1 MPETLASGFEVLD
14 HPADMGFR
22 AWAPTLTDLFAECA
36 RALMSVLVDLDSVT
50 ADESVGVE
58 VLGDDVET
66 LLYNWLAEIIYLF
79 DGEKK
84 LFRDFSILSH
94 RSSDGTE
101 FLQAELQ
108 GEPYD
113 RERHEIKTYVKAIT
127 FHQLKVE
134 HTPKGFTAQVF
145 LDI

>member
-22 AWAPTLTDLFAECA
+22 AWAPSLSDLFAECA
-36 RALMSVLVDLDSVT
+36 RALTSVLVDLHSIKAEET
-50 ADESVGVE
+50 VGVE

-66 LLYNWLAEIIYLF
+66 LLFNWLAEILYLF

-84 LFRDFSILSH
+84 FFCNYAIISH
-94 RSSDGTE
+94 KSTDGTE
-101 FLQAELQ
+101 FLQAELG
-108 GEPYD
+108 GETYNP
-113 RERHEIKTYVKAIT
+113 EKHEINTYVKAIT

-134 HTPKGFTAQVF
+134 HTEEGFTATVF